1 MNAAKRSRTR
11 VPRDPSLMVRMVLVS
26 VLTPLIAIAL
36 LALLF
41 VLPDGFRVGVVIA
54 LLVGLLSWGASYG
67 RRRATEHGRL
77 LTEADGPELLEIV
90 DRLCAIA
97 DIRRPEVRLVN
108 QRQPNSWVVQ
118 YRASSPRLYLT
129 TGLIELLNTDE
140 MTAVIGHELS
150 HIANRDAL
158 VMSVVGMPS
167 AVMRR
172 STAGGLGAIFV
183 VLIGAVAE
191 VGTTMLSRYR
201 ELAADAGSA
210 AITGRPSA
218 LASALM
224 KVSDGLARV
233 PSRDLREAAALN
245 SFNLVAVQPRIRRRR
260 GPVGRQW
267 ERAHGR
273 VFASHPPL
281 QARLDA
287 LHALE
292 RAQHHTD

>member
-1 MNAAKRSRTR
+1 
-11 VPRDPSLMVRMVLVS
+11 MVLVA
-26 VLTPLIAIAL
+26 VLTPLVSLGL
-36 LALLF
+36 LGLLF
-41 VLPDGFRVGVVIA
+41 LLPATFQMGIVIA
-54 LLVGLLSWGASYG
+54 LTIGFVSWAVSYSNRREREVG
-67 RRRATEHGRL
+67 RT
-77 LTEADGPELLEIV
+77 LTEVDDSELLQTV

-97 DIRRPEVRLVN
+97 DIARPEVRLVR

-129 TGLIELLNTDE
+129 TALVELLSADE
-140 MTAVIGHELS
+140 LNAVIAHELS

-172 STAGGLGAIFV
+172 STAGGIGAAFV
-183 VLIGAVAE
+183 VMIGIIAE
-191 VGTTMLSRYR
+191 VGTTTLSRYR

-210 AITGRPSA
+210 AITGHPSA

-224 KVSDGLARV
+224 KVSDGLTRV
-233 PSRDLREAAALN
+233 PSRDLRDAAALN
-245 SFNLVAVQPRIRRRR
+245 SFNLVAVQLPRHKRRHWV
-260 GPVGRQW
+260 P
-267 ERAHGR
+267 AR
-273 VFASHPPL
+273 VFATHPPL

-292 RAQHHTD
+292 RAQHHG

>member
-1 MNAAKRSRTR
+1 
-11 VPRDPSLMVRMVLVS
+11 MVLVS
-26 VLTPLIAIAL
+26 VLTPVLAIGS

-41 VLPDGFRVGVVIA
+41 LLPTTFQLGIVIA
-54 LLVGLLSWGASYG
+54 LTIGFVSWAVTRGD
-67 RRRATEHGRL
+67 RRRQQFGHV
-77 LTEADGPELLEIV
+77 LTESEDPELLAIV

-97 DIRRPEVRLVN
+97 DIARPEVRLVN

-118 YRASSPRLYLT
+118 YRAASPRLYLT
-129 TGLIELLNTDE
+129 TALVQLLTTEEL
-140 MTAVIGHELS
+140 TAVIAHELS

-172 STAGGLGAIFV
+172 SSVGGLGAVFV
-183 VLIGAVAE
+183 VLIGMFAE

-210 AITGRPSA
+210 SMTGRPSA

-224 KVSDGLARV
+224 KVSDGLTRV
-233 PSRDLREAAALN
+233 PSKDLRDAAALN
-245 SFNLVAVQPRIRRRR
+245 SFNLVAVQPRDGRRRH
-260 GPVGRQW
+260 PIAV
-267 ERAHGR
+267 R
-273 VFASHPPL
+273 VFATHPPL

-292 RAQHHTD
+292 RAQHES

>member
-1 MNAAKRSRTR
+1 MNAATRSPTR
-11 VPRDPSLMVRMVLVS
+11 VPRDLSLTVRMVLVS
-26 VLTPLIAIAL
+26 VLTPVVSLGL

-41 VLPDGFRVGVVIA
+41 LLPGALKLGIVIA
-54 LLVGLLSWGASYG
+54 LTIGLVSWAVSRGD
-67 RRRATEHGRL
+67 RRRQIGRVV
-77 LTEADGPELLEIV
+77 TDADDPELLEIV

-97 DIRRPEVRLVN
+97 DIPRPEVRLVD

-129 TGLIELLNTDE
+129 TALVALLSADEL
-140 MTAVIGHELS
+140 TAVIGHELS

-172 STAGGLGAIFV
+172 STAGGLGAAFV
-183 VLIGAVAE
+183 VMIGLIAE
-191 VGTTMLSRYR
+191 IGTTMLSRYR

-210 AITGRPSA
+210 AITGHPSA

-224 KVSDGLARV
+224 KVSEGLTRV

-245 SFNLVAVQPRIRRRR
+245 SFNLVAVRSPQSKRRSRL
-260 GPVGRQW
+260 
-267 ERAHGR
+267 AAR
-273 VFASHPPL
+273 VFATHPPL

-292 RAQHHTD
+292 RAQHSG

>member
-1 MNAAKRSRTR
+1 MNAATRSRTR
-11 VPRDPSLMVRMVLVS
+11 VPRDLSLTVRMVLVS
-26 VLTPLIAIAL
+26 VLTPVVSLAL

-41 VLPDGFRVGVVIA
+41 LLPTTFQLGIFIALTIGVVSSA
-54 LLVGLLSWGASYG
+54 VSYG
-67 RRRATEHGRL
+67 NRRSRQLGRP
-77 LTEADGPELLEIV
+77 LTEAEDPELLGIV

-97 DIRRPEVRLVN
+97 DIARPEVRLVD

-129 TGLIELLNTDE
+129 TALLQLLSPDELN
-140 MTAVIGHELS
+140 AVIAHELS

-172 STAGGLGAIFV
+172 STAGGLGAAFV
-183 VLIGAVAE
+183 VMIGLVAE

-210 AITGRPSA
+210 AITGHPSA

-224 KVSDGLARV
+224 KVSDGLTRV
-233 PSRDLREAAALN
+233 PSRDLRDAAALN
-245 SFNLVAVQPRIRRRR
+245 SFNLVAVRPRESS
-260 GPVGRQW
+260 RQCGGLARAW
-267 ERAHGR
+267 NRAHGR
-273 VFASHPPL
+273 VFATHPPL
-281 QARLDA
+281 QARFDA

-292 RAQHHTD
+292 RAQQY

>member
-1 MNAAKRSRTR
+1 
-11 VPRDPSLMVRMVLVS
+11 MVLVS
-26 VLTPLIAIAL
+26 VLTP
-36 LALLF
+36 
-41 VLPDGFRVGVVIA
+41 VVSIA
-54 LLVGLLSWGASYG
+54 LLVLLFFLPSTFQVGIVIALAIGVVSCIATYSNRRDRQVG
-67 RRRATEHGRL
+67 RVLREPDDA
-77 LTEADGPELLEIV
+77 ELLESV

-97 DIRRPEVRLVN
+97 DIARPEVRLVD

-129 TGLIELLNTDE
+129 TALVQLLSPDELN
-140 MTAVIGHELS
+140 AVIAHELS

-167 AVMRR
+167 AVLRR
-172 STAGGLGAIFV
+172 ATAGGLGAVFV
-183 VLIGAVAE
+183 VLIGIVAE
-191 VGTTMLSRYR
+191 IGTTTLSRYR

-224 KVSDGLARV
+224 KVSDGLTRV
-233 PSRDLREAAALN
+233 PSTDLREAAALN
-245 SFNLVAVQPRIRRRR
+245 SFNLVAVQPRR
-260 GPVGRQW
+260 GKRKH
-267 ERAHGR
+267 RIAAR
-273 VFASHPPL
+273 VFATHPPL

-292 RAQHHTD
+292 RAQHSS

>member
-1 MNAAKRSRTR
+1 
-11 VPRDPSLMVRMVLVS
+11 MVLVAA
-26 VLTPLIAIAL
+26 LTPLLSVGL

-41 VLPDGFRVGVVIA
+41 LLPPTFQMGIIIALTIGVV
-54 LLVGLLSWGASYG
+54 SWAVSYSNH
-67 RRRATEHGRL
+67 RGRL
-77 LTEADGPELLEIV
+77 LGRALTEADDAALLETV

-97 DIRRPEVRLVN
+97 DIPRPEVRLVN

-129 TGLIELLNTDE
+129 TALVALLSADELN
-140 MTAVIGHELS
+140 AVIAHELS

-172 STAGGLGAIFV
+172 STAGGLGAVFV
-183 VLIGAVAE
+183 VMIGVVAE
-191 VGTTMLSRYR
+191 VGTTTLSRYR

-210 AITGRPSA
+210 AITGHPSA

-224 KVSDGLARV
+224 KVSDGLTRV

-245 SFNLVAVQPRIRRRR
+245 SFNLVAVQTPGSKRRH
-260 GPVGRQW
+260 PIT
-267 ERAHGR
+267 AR
-273 VFASHPPL
+273 VFATHPSL
-281 QARLDA
+281 QSRLDA

-292 RAQHHTD
+292 RAQHSG

>member
-1 MNAAKRSRTR
+1 
-11 VPRDPSLMVRMVLVS
+11 MVLVA
-26 VLTPLIAIAL
+26 VLTPLVS
-36 LALLF
+36 LALLGLLF
-41 VLPDGFRVGVVIA
+41 FLPATFQMGIVIA
-54 LLVGLLSWGASYG
+54 LTIGVVSWAVSYSNHRG
-67 RRRATEHGRL
+67 RQLGRV
-77 LTEADGPELLEIV
+77 LTETDDPELLEVV

-97 DIRRPEVRLVN
+97 DISRPEVRLVN

-129 TGLIELLNTDE
+129 TALVQLLDPDELN
-140 MTAVIGHELS
+140 AVIAHELS

-172 STAGGLGAIFV
+172 STAGGLGAVFV
-183 VLIGAVAE
+183 VMIGVIAE
-191 VGTTMLSRYR
+191 VGTTTLSRYR

-224 KVSDGLARV
+224 KVSDGLTRV

-245 SFNLVAVQPRIRRRR
+245 SFNLVAVQAPGHQRRH
-260 GPVGRQW
+260 PI
-267 ERAHGR
+267 AAR
-273 VFASHPPL
+273 VFATHPPL

-292 RAQHHTD
+292 RSQHDR

>member
-1 MNAAKRSRTR
+1 
-11 VPRDPSLMVRMVLVS
+11 MVLVA
-26 VLTPLIAIAL
+26 VLTPLVSLAL

-41 VLPDGFRVGVVIA
+41 FLPTTFQLGIVIA
-54 LLVGLLSWGASYG
+54 LTIGVISWAVSYSNHRG
-67 RRRATEHGRL
+67 TLHGRV
-77 LTEADGPELLEIV
+77 LTEVDDPELLETV

-97 DIRRPEVRLVN
+97 DIARPEVRLVN

-129 TGLIELLNTDE
+129 SALVELLSTEELN
-140 MTAVIGHELS
+140 AVIAHELS

-158 VMSVVGMPS
+158 VMSIVGMPS
-167 AVMRR
+167 AIMRR
-172 STAGGLGAIFV
+172 STAGGLGAMFV
-183 VLIGAVAE
+183 VMIGVVAE
-191 VGTTMLSRYR
+191 AGTTTLSRYR

-210 AITGRPSA
+210 AITGHPSA

-224 KVSDGLARV
+224 KVSDGLTRV
-233 PSRDLREAAALN
+233 PSKDLREAAALN
-245 SFNLVAVQPRIRRRR
+245 SFNLVAVVPHGGKRRH
-260 GPVGRQW
+260 PI
-267 ERAHGR
+267 AAR

-292 RAQHHTD
+292 RAQHHATK

>member
-1 MNAAKRSRTR
+1 
-11 VPRDPSLMVRMVLVS
+11 MVLVS
-26 VLTPLIAIAL
+26 VLTPVVSLGL

-41 VLPDGFRVGVVIA
+41 LLPGAFQLGIAIA
-54 LLVGLLSWGASYG
+54 LTIGLVSWAVSRGD
-67 RRRATEHGRL
+67 RRRQLGRL
-77 LTEADGPELLEIV
+77 VTEADHPELLEIV

-97 DIRRPEVRLVN
+97 DISRPEVRLVD

-129 TGLIELLNTDE
+129 TALVQLLSTDE
-140 MTAVIGHELS
+140 LTAVIGHELS

-172 STAGGLGAIFV
+172 STAGGLGAAFV
-183 VLIGAVAE
+183 VMIGLFAE

-210 AITGRPSA
+210 AITGHPSA

-224 KVSDGLARV
+224 KVSDGLTRV

-245 SFNLVAVQPRIRRRR
+245 SFNLVAVRPRES
-260 GPVGRQW
+260 GRNVCRSARAWNQ
-267 ERAHGR
+267 AHGR
-273 VFASHPPL
+273 VFATHPPL
-281 QARLDA
+281 QARLEA

-292 RAQHHTD
+292 RAQHGAG

>member
-1 MNAAKRSRTR
+1 
-11 VPRDPSLMVRMVLVS
+11 MVRMVLVS
-26 VLTPLIAIAL
+26 VLTPLVSLAL

-41 VLPDGFRVGVVIA
+41 LLPTTFQLGIVIA
-54 LLVGLLSWGASYG
+54 LTIGLVSWAVSYSNRRG
-67 RRRATEHGRL
+67 RHLGRV
-77 LTEADGPELLEIV
+77 LTEADDPELLEIV

-97 DIRRPEVRLVN
+97 DIARPEVHLVD

-129 TGLIELLNTDE
+129 TALVQLLSTDE
-140 MTAVIGHELS
+140 LNAVIAHELS

-167 AVMRR
+167 AIMRR
-172 STAGGLGAIFV
+172 STAGGLGAVLV
-183 VLIGAVAE
+183 VLIGFVAE
-191 VGTTMLSRYR
+191 AGTTMLSRYR

-224 KVSDGLARV
+224 KVSDELTRV
-233 PSRDLREAAALN
+233 PSKDLREAAALN
-245 SFNLVAVQPRIRRRR
+245 SFNLVAVQSPGHKRRH
-260 GPVGRQW
+260 PI
-267 ERAHGR
+267 AAR
-273 VFASHPPL
+273 VFATHPPL

-292 RAQHHTD
+292 RAQHS

>member
-1 MNAAKRSRTR
+1 
-11 VPRDPSLMVRMVLVS
+11 MVLVA
-26 VLTPLIAIAL
+26 VLTPLISLAL

-41 VLPDGFRVGVVIA
+41 FLPATFQMGIVIA
-54 LLVGLLSWGASYG
+54 LAIGFASWAVSYSNHRNKLVG
-67 RRRATEHGRL
+67 RV
-77 LTEADGPELLEIV
+77 LTEADDPELLETV

-97 DIRRPEVRLVN
+97 DIPRPEVRLVA

-129 TGLIELLNTDE
+129 TALVQLLNADE
-140 MTAVIGHELS
+140 LNAVIAHELS

-167 AVMRR
+167 AIMRR
-172 STAGGLGAIFV
+172 STAGGLGAMFV
-183 VLIGAVAE
+183 VLIGVVAE
-191 VGTTMLSRYR
+191 AGTTTLSRYR

-224 KVSDGLARV
+224 KVSEGLTRV
-233 PSRDLREAAALN
+233 PSKDLREAAALN
-245 SFNLVAVQPRIRRRR
+245 SFNLVAVVPHSARRRH
-260 GPVGRQW
+260 PIT
-267 ERAHGR
+267 AR
-273 VFASHPPL
+273 VFATHPPL

-292 RAQHHTD
+292 RAQHKG

>member
-1 MNAAKRSRTR
+1 
-11 VPRDPSLMVRMVLVS
+11 MVLVS
-26 VLTPLIAIAL
+26 VLTPLVSLAL

-41 VLPDGFRVGVVIA
+41 FLPATFQMGIVIA
-54 LLVGLLSWGASYG
+54 LTIGFVSWAVSYSNHRG
-67 RRRATEHGRL
+67 RQLGRV
-77 LTEADGPELLEIV
+77 LTEADDPELLEIV

-97 DIRRPEVRLVN
+97 DVPRPEVRLVN

-129 TGLIELLNTDE
+129 TALVQLLDPEELN
-140 MTAVIGHELS
+140 AVIAHELS

-183 VLIGAVAE
+183 VMIGVVAE
-191 VGTTMLSRYR
+191 VGTTTLSRYR

-224 KVSDGLARV
+224 KVSDGLTRV

-245 SFNLVAVQPRIRRRR
+245 SFNLVAVQAPGHQRRH
-260 GPVGRQW
+260 PI
-267 ERAHGR
+267 AAR
-273 VFASHPPL
+273 VFATHPPL

-292 RAQHHTD
+292 RAQHRP

>member
-1 MNAAKRSRTR
+1 
-11 VPRDPSLMVRMVLVS
+11 MVLVS
-26 VLTPLIAIAL
+26 VLTPVVSVGL

-41 VLPDGFRVGVVIA
+41 LLPTTFQMGIVIA
-54 LLVGLLSWGASYG
+54 LTIGVVSWAVSYSNHRG
-67 RRRATEHGRL
+67 RQLGRV
-77 LTEADGPELLEIV
+77 LTEANDPELLETV

-97 DIRRPEVRLVN
+97 DISRPEVRLVN

-118 YRASSPRLYLT
+118 YRASSPRMYLT
-129 TGLIELLNTDE
+129 TALVALLSPDELN
-140 MTAVIGHELS
+140 AVIAHELS

-172 STAGGLGAIFV
+172 STAGGLGAVFV
-183 VLIGAVAE
+183 VMIGVVAE
-191 VGTTMLSRYR
+191 VGTTTLSRYR

-210 AITGRPSA
+210 AITGHPSA

-224 KVSDGLARV
+224 KVSDGLTRV

-245 SFNLVAVQPRIRRRR
+245 SFNLVAVQPPGAKRRH
-260 GPVGRQW
+260 PI
-267 ERAHGR
+267 AAR
-273 VFASHPPL
+273 VFATHPPL

-292 RAQHHTD
+292 RAQHES